1 MIIITDA
8 EANMID
14 RTDMKLKPVNVVSC
28 DVIIGVLLSD
38 IVDITVTVLINVD
51 KQDVTCSVVELNS
64 FIYEVDDNFLKVE
77 VLSCDMIDV
86 EVISCDV
93 TDVEV
98 ISCDVTDVELI
109 SCDVTD
115 VEVISCDVTGVE
127 VISCDVTDVEV
138 ISCDVTD
145 VEVIS
150 SSDVEVIFSE
160 ESIVIS
166 RDKLFSLMMML
177 TSLNSLLSIAVII
190 VPGLICL
197 PSGRICDTSKYI
209 SLCVT

>member
-14 RTDMKLKPVNVVSC
+14 RTDMKLKRVNVSW

-38 IVDITVTVLINVD
+38 IVDITVTVVINID
-51 KQDVTCSVVELNS
+51 KQDVTGSVVELNS
-64 FIYEVDDNFLKVE
+64 FIYDKFLKVE
-77 VLSCDMIDV
+77 VISCDVIDV

-98 ISCDVTDVELI
+98 IS
-109 SCDVTD
+109 SCDVD
-115 VEVISCDVTGVE
+115 L
-127 VISCDVTDVEV
+127 
-138 ISCDVTD
+138 
-145 VEVIS
+145 
-150 SSDVEVIFSE
+150 IFSE
-160 ESIVIS
+160 ESIVILC
-166 RDKLFSLMMML
+166 DILFSLMMML

-197 PSGRICDTSKYI
+197 PPGSICDTSKYI

>member
-14 RTDMKLKPVNVVSC
+14 RTDMKFKPGNVSC

-38 IVDITVTVLINVD
+38 IVDITVTVVINID
-51 KQDVTCSVVELNS
+51 KQDVTGSVVELNS
-64 FIYEVDDNFLKVE
+64 FIYEMDDNFLK
-77 VLSCDMIDV
+77 V

-93 TDVEV
+93 TDV
-98 ISCDVTDVELI
+98 D
-109 SCDVTD
+109 
-115 VEVISCDVTGVE
+115 

-138 ISCDVTD
+138 MSCDVTD

-160 ESIVIS
+160 ESIVILC
-166 RDKLFSLMMML
+166 DKLFSLMMML

-197 PSGRICDTSKYI
+197 SPGSICDTSKYI